1 MRQGCFNARVQNSDA
16 MALSAAL
23 LAVAG
28 DLTQRIQEG
37 VVARGFADV
46 RPAHGFA
53 FARLAPDGAT
63 VTDLAAHLGVTK
75 QAASQLVD
83 EIVRKGYAER
93 RPHPGDA
100 RARLV
105 VLTERGGRA
114 PGRPRRRPPRW
125 WGTGSARSGR
135 VKSARWAP
143 GWRGSPL
150 EVPSVPPGDGASGD
164 IREYQDF
171 TDVPVSSPDF
181 TACPLITGSFT
192 DA

>member
-1 MRQGCFNARVQNSDA
+1 MQNSEA

-28 DLTQRIQEG
+28 GLTQRINEG
-37 VVARGFADV
+37 VIARGFEGL

-83 EIVRKGYAER
+83 EMVRKGYAER
-93 RPHPGDA
+93 RPHPEDA

-105 VLTERGGRA
+105 VLTGRGWACTRA
-114 PGRPRRRPPRW
+114 AEEAAAEAVREWGDVLGETEVRALGGQLLRIAPRGPIRPAW
-125 WGTGSARSGR
+125 
-135 VKSARWAP
+135 
-143 GWRGSPL
+143 
-150 EVPSVPPGDGASGD
+150 
-164 IREYQDF
+164 
-171 TDVPVSSPDF
+171 
-181 TACPLITGSFT
+181 
-192 DA
+192 

>member
-1 MRQGCFNARVQNSDA
+1 MQNSEA

-28 DLTQRIQEG
+28 DLVQRIHDG
-37 VVARGFADV
+37 VEARGFTDV

-75 QAASQLVD
+75 QAASQLVE

-93 RPHPGDA
+93 RPHPADA

-105 VLTERGGRA
+105 VLTGHGWECARAAEAAAAEVVGAWAGLLGEGEAAALRERLLRIA
-114 PGRPRRRPPRW
+114 PQGPVRPAW
-125 WGTGSARSGR
+125 
-135 VKSARWAP
+135 
-143 GWRGSPL
+143 
-150 EVPSVPPGDGASGD
+150 
-164 IREYQDF
+164 
-171 TDVPVSSPDF
+171 
-181 TACPLITGSFT
+181 
-192 DA
+192 

>member
-1 MRQGCFNARVQNSDA
+1 MQNSEA

-28 DLTQRIQEG
+28 ELTQRIHDG
-37 VVARGFADV
+37 VVARGFEGL

-53 FARLAPDGAT
+53 FARLAPGGAT
-63 VTDLAAHLGVTK
+63 VTELAAHLGVTK

-105 VLTERGGRA
+105 VLTARGRA
-114 PGRPRRRPPRW
+114 CTRAAEASAAEAVRGWSAALGEDEVRALGQRLARIAPYGPVRPAW
-125 WGTGSARSGR
+125 
-135 VKSARWAP
+135 
-143 GWRGSPL
+143 
-150 EVPSVPPGDGASGD
+150 
-164 IREYQDF
+164 
-171 TDVPVSSPDF
+171 
-181 TACPLITGSFT
+181 
-192 DA
+192 

>member
-1 MRQGCFNARVQNSDA
+1 MQNSEA

-28 DLTQRIQEG
+28 GLTQRINEG
-37 VVARGFADV
+37 VIARGFEGV

-63 VTDLAAHLGVTK
+63 VTDLAVHLGVTK

-83 EIVRKGYAER
+83 ELVRKGYAER

-105 VLTERGGRA
+105 VLTGRGWDCTRA
-114 PGRPRRRPPRW
+114 AEEAAAEAVREWGDLLGESEVRSLREQLLRIAPHGPIRPTW
-125 WGTGSARSGR
+125 
-135 VKSARWAP
+135 
-143 GWRGSPL
+143 
-150 EVPSVPPGDGASGD
+150 
-164 IREYQDF
+164 
-171 TDVPVSSPDF
+171 
-181 TACPLITGSFT
+181 
-192 DA
+192 